1 MSDTIW
7 MWPLILMRLFE
18 QALCIITLKLNSV
31 CLSAIILQSS
41 KNVGDTQ
48 HIKQTIFLLNYTF
61 CVCVYIYIYTHTHIH
76 KMYNFY
82 ILCKY
87 IYRYTHTHT
96 YTKCI
101 IFRKQLQYL
110 TMCWHFLTWVTVQQD
125 IHVLATSI
133 SRDRLNNKDHL
144 TQTYFLSFCWQNGW
158 SLLSEDAKHIHI

>member
-1 MSDTIW
+1 
-7 MWPLILMRLFE
+7 MRLFE

-48 HIKQTIFLLNYTF
+48 QTIFLLNYTF
-61 CVCVYIYIYTHTHIH
+61 CINIYIY
-76 KMYNFY
+76 
-82 ILCKY
+82 
-87 IYRYTHTHT
+87 THT

-101 IFRKQLQYL
+101 IFRKQFQYL
-110 TMCWHFLTWVTVQQD
+110 TVCWHFFTWVTVQQD

-133 SRDRLNNKDHL
+133 SRDRLNNRGHL

-158 SLLSEDAKHIHI
+158 SLLSEDAKHIHIEAVHLPQQTCDFWPVHSHRSLSPQGTTETVIVKQNY